1 MKELE
6 IKGYP
11 TLIGKD
17 ATTGEIKWE
26 KTLKNTLTMHERM
39 WRAYA
44 SSINATIPSGDIT
57 YIKTDSDSSFEGD
70 TMSIIMTL
78 PYRISDIHRFSG
90 TMYNISGSNRG
101 LTDSS
106 FSYSDIDK
114 IYSSGYSNS
123 GEGFLTSSSYTKDG
137 VYMEYKLSLIHI

>member
-57 YIKTDSDSSFEGD
+57 YIETDSGSSFEGD

-78 PYRISDIHRFSG
+78 P
-90 TMYNISGSNRG
+90 
-101 LTDSS
+101 
-106 FSYSDIDK
+106 
-114 IYSSGYSNS
+114 
-123 GEGFLTSSSYTKDG
+123 
-137 VYMEYKLSLIHI
+137 

>member
-44 SSINATIPSGDIT
+44 SSINATIPTGDIT
-57 YIKTDSDSSFEGD
+57 RIETDSVGSLEGD
-70 TMSIIMTL
+70 SMSIIMTL
-78 PYRISDIHRFSG
+78 I
-90 TMYNISGSNRG
+90 
-101 LTDSS
+101 
-106 FSYSDIDK
+106 
-114 IYSSGYSNS
+114 
-123 GEGFLTSSSYTKDG
+123 GFLIYIDFLVQCIVLMDLIAVLRTA
-137 VYMEYKLSLIHI
+137 LSHIVT